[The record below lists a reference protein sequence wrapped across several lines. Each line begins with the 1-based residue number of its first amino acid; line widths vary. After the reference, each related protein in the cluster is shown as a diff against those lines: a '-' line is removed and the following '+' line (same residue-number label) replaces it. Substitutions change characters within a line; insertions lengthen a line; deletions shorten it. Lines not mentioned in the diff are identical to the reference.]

1 MKRQK
6 ITVTGSLG
14 TALSVQLDLPDNEEP
29 RHYAVY
35 SHCFTCSKNLKSIN
49 NIAHAMVKNGWGFV
63 RFDFTGVGESA
74 GDFIE
79 TNFASDVADIHAVVR
94 GLRDTGKSVELLV
107 GHSLGGAASVQAA
120 SEDDGIK
127 AVATI
132 SAPFH
137 GGDVARRFLHL
148 KDQILKSGS
157 AEIEIGGQRFTIGE
171 HFMNDAELPDLTAT
185 LRSLK
190 AAILIM
196 HSPRDETVDAENA
209 SQLFMAAHH
218 PKSFVSLADADHLL
232 SNKDDACYA
241 GRLITAWASRY
252 IKE

>member
-6 ITVTGSLG
+6 FTITGSLG
-14 TALSVQLDLPDNEEP
+14 ATLSVQIDLPDSEEP

-49 NIAHAMVKNGWGFV
+49 NIAHAMVDNGWGFV

-79 TNFASDVADIHAVVR
+79 TNFASDVADIKAVVR

-132 SAPFH
+132 SAPFN

-148 KDQILKSGS
+148 KDQIQKSGS
-157 AEIEIGGQRFTIGE
+157 AEIEIGGQRFIIGE
-171 HFMNDAELPDLTAT
+171 RFMNDAELPDLAAT
-185 LRSLK
+185 LKKLK
-190 AAILIM
+190 APILIM
-196 HSPRDETVDAENA
+196 HAPRDETVDAENA
-209 SQLFMAAHH
+209 SRLFMTAHH

-241 GRLITAWASRY
+241 GRLIDVWASRY
-252 IKE
+252 ITK